1 MRERLHPTE
10 PKGVPLQKTAR
21 VKKASWPGRSGST
34 AEACVGSTATIT
46 SKASRMAESARETE
60 ARIVMTLRQVEIS
73 RVLRTLAINLADA
86 RRGLAR
92 CFRLY
97 RRLLQSNTAPFID
110 RKCRPDRDGAKSS
123 SNPSTFSGEVQTA
136 HRRRGGLGSLIRPT
150 GCFEAAVSTMIRTML
165 RRWGLTRGIL
175 HSPPSTSPLVAQ
187 GDSFPDNLHTGR
199 AGPVVSNTP
208 ASHGRANS
216 PADTNQTAPRGVIAD
231 QPLRKWRI
239 QKE

>member
-165 RRWGLTRGIL
+165 RRWGLTRGLSYIVRPAPAPL
-175 HSPPSTSPLVAQ
+175 WPKVIVFRTTSI
-187 GDSFPDNLHTGR
+187 R
-199 AGPVVSNTP
+199 AGPDLSYPTRLP
-208 ASHGRANS
+208 PTAEPIARRA
-216 PADTNQTAPRGVIAD
+216 QTKRPRG
-231 QPLRKWRI
+231 
-239 QKE
+239 E